1 MSYASQ
7 TTVENYL
14 GRTLSAS
21 EIASLAYILESA
33 DRTINDRLGGS
44 YGAVDVSSKFYDGGW
59 RHIEFDSA
67 YEVSAVEMVDSD
79 TSNSVLETYII
90 GEDLELLPLNQTT
103 KNYMVKRY
111 GYFTSGVGNIKITG
125 RFSLG
130 ATVPDDIVYLATY
143 IASNMLINSQL
154 NGIKKEAIEGY
165 SREYT
170 IFNADTDPEIARV
183 LGSRSEILI

>member
-21 EIASLAYILESA
+21 EVASLPYILESA

-44 YGAVDVSSKFYDGGW
+44 YGPVDISSKYYDGGW

-67 YEVSAVEMVDSD
+67 YEITLVEKVDSD
-79 TSNSVLETYII
+79 TSNTVLETYVI

-111 GYFTSGVGNIKITG
+111 GYFTEGVGNIKITG

-130 ATVPDDIVYLATY
+130 ATVPDDIIYLATY

-170 IFNADTDPEIARV
+170 IFDADNDPEIARV